1 MLLVD
6 FLYLHFMHTCM
17 HASKNHVPDLSKFRC
32 PTFHA
37 SCNLKCKT
45 CFTCDKVSSDTFWQL
60 AHPATPLFPAK
71 ISLLI
76 RHPIVVTRANVTAV
90 CKSLLIPLFEESE
103 NGGAGVA

>member
-17 HASKNHVPDLSKFRC
+17 HASKNHVPD
-32 PTFHA
+32 